1 MVTEQKY
8 LDILKEFTLMDDE
21 FFPICLNNDNDA
33 VGLMLN
39 IILNRDDLI
48 VESVRAQNNSYIT
61 NNRSVK
67 LDIYAVDIEGKE
79 YNIEIHRSNE
89 DITPQRARLNSS
101 SLDARMLEPG
111 YKCKEVRE
119 SYVIFITENDILKGG
134 EPVYSIERTYE
145 VEGNQVLFGD
155 GSHIIY
161 INGVYKGDSKIGRLL
176 HDLRCPDPARM
187 YYKELSDTITFY
199 KENEKGVQIMCNVM
213 QLLKEEGIREGRRV
227 GKQEGALENA
237 KRSAINMLNKGLFT
251 DEAILECVSGL
262 TEEILEQAKQELFHD
277 PNE

>member
-1 MVTEQKY
+1 MN
-8 LDILKEFTLMDDE
+8 KEDYYHAIKNLTLMDDD
-21 FFPICLNNDNDA
+21 FFNVCLNDNIKA
-33 VGLMLN
+33 IQLILN
-39 IILNRDDLI
+39 IILNRDDLQ
-48 VESVRAQNNSYIT
+48 VKSVKTQYNLPQV
-61 NNRSVK
+61 NNRSVR
-67 LDIYAVDIEGKE
+67 LDIYAVDSSDKE
-79 YNIEIHRSNE
+79 YDIEIQRAN
-89 DITPQRARLNSS
+89 DGAIPQRARYNSA

-161 INGVYKGDSKIGRLL
+161 INGAYKGDSKIGRLL